1 MININATAA
10 TGTTT
15 ATAIFPPADSPP
27 ALAVGLMGAVEVA
40 VGVAD
45 ADEDDLVEEEVC
57 GALEV
62 VVSVVEVIKKVV
74 GPA

>member
-1 MININATAA
+1 MTNINATAA

-27 ALAVGLMGAVEVA
+27 ALGVELMDAVEVA

-45 ADEDDLVEEEVC
+45 DDEDDLVEEVC
-57 GALEV
+57 GALEL
-62 VVSVVEVIKKVV
+62 VVSVAVIMRVE

>member
-1 MININATAA
+1 MTNINATAT

-27 ALAVGLMGAVEVA
+27 ALAVGLVDAVEVA

-62 VVSVVEVIKKVV
+62 VVSVVEVIKRVE

>member
-1 MININATAA
+1 MTNINATAA

-27 ALAVGLMGAVEVA
+27 ALGVELMDAVEVA

-45 ADEDDLVEEEVC
+45 DDEDDLVEEEVC
-57 GALEV
+57 GGLELV
-62 VVSVVEVIKKVV
+62 VTVATIRTVE

>member
-1 MININATAA
+1 MTNINATAA

-27 ALAVGLMGAVEVA
+27 ALGFGLMTAVEVA
-40 VGVAD
+40 LGVPD
-45 ADEDDLVEEEVC
+45 DEEDDLVEEEVC
-57 GALEV
+57 GGLVLVLLV
-62 VVSVVEVIKKVV
+62 VAVIMRVE